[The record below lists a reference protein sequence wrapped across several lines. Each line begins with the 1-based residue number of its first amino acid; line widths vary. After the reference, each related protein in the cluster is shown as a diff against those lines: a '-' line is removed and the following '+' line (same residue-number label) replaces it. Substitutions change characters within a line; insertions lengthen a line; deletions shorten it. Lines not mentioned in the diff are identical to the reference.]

1 MVDSLFLFGMNRLS
15 ENIGSGKLDFTFS
28 KNERL
33 CSKKVID
40 KLFAEGKTVFVYP
53 VKIVYLETP
62 LPVQN
67 KVQSGFTVGKRN
79 FKRAVKRN
87 LIKRRMREAY
97 RLNKQFF
104 YNEIG
109 EKQVAVFFIFTGKEI
124 SEYKQIEAA
133 VKKGMKKL
141 ATEIL
146 NSNQ

>member
-1 MVDSLFLFGMNRLS
+1 MNNLQ
-15 ENIGSGKLDFTFS
+15 ENIDGGKPDFSFH

-40 KLFAEGKTVFVYP
+40 KLFAEGKSVFVYP

-62 LPVQN
+62 LPVKN
-67 KVQSGFTVGKRN
+67 CVQGAFTVGKRN

-97 RLNKQFF
+97 RLNKQQF
-104 YNEIG
+104 YDAVG
-109 EKQVAVFFIFTGKEI
+109 EKQIAVFFIFTGKEI

-141 ATEIL
+141 TNEI
-146 NSNQ
+146 SVSIQ

>member
-1 MVDSLFLFGMNRLS
+1 MNDLQ
-15 ENIGSGKLDFTFS
+15 ENINGEKPDFSFH

-40 KLFAEGKTVFVYP
+40 KLFAEGKSVFVYP

-62 LPVQN
+62 LPVKN
-67 KVQSGFTVGKRN
+67 NVQTAFTVGKRN

-97 RLNKQFF
+97 RLNKQQF
-104 YNEIG
+104 YDAVG
-109 EKQVAVFFIFTGKEI
+109 EKQIAVFFIFTGKEI

-133 VKKGMKKL
+133 LKKGMKKL
-141 ATEIL
+141 TNEISG
-146 NSNQ
+146 SN